1 MCDIG
6 VNNRGST
13 ILCRFWLLLN
23 ISYNYHRSDSS
34 AFAAVA
40 TFSCFFL
47 FFVNFCLYLVIV
59 CTFIALTN
67 TTPILLMIKWKLMK
81 KCMGCP
87 HSLHKTMHN
96 IWILF
101 LTSCYKECN
110 YNAFWFEYS
119 LSFISQI
126 TNVLEIILTFSRTR
140 LLFFF
145 SFVLL
150 FFFDVLLLLLQ

>member
-1 MCDIG
+1 MWQKPIYRGLYCLSMLNQKKESLTIGVKGLCDIG

-23 ISYNYHRSDSS
+23 ISYNYHRSDNS
-34 AFAAVA
+34 AFGAVA

-47 FFVNFCLYLVIV
+47 FFVNFCLYLFIV

-67 TTPILLMIKWKLMK
+67 TTPILLIIKWKLMK

-96 IWILF
+96 IWISF
-101 LTSCYKECN
+101 LTSCYK
-110 YNAFWFEYS
+110 
-119 LSFISQI
+119 
-126 TNVLEIILTFSRTR
+126 
-140 LLFFF
+140 
-145 SFVLL
+145 
-150 FFFDVLLLLLQ
+150 